1 MYSSAIQISPSDSG
15 RQTDIW
21 GVSSMR
27 QRGFSLIELLIVVAI
42 ILVIAAIAI
51 PNMLKARISANEA
64 SAISSVRAINTAQ
77 VTYAVTYPTV
87 GYADNLAK
95 LGAPTSGQVSATNS
109 GLLDWVLGCASQPC
123 PKSGYAFEI
132 INVVGTPVVTAY
144 GVIGKP
150 QAVGTSGQ
158 RSFCSDKMNPLLADP
173 AGGTNCTVPL
183 Q

>member
-1 MYSSAIQISPSDSG
+1 
-15 RQTDIW
+15 
-21 GVSSMR
+21 MR

-51 PNMLKARISANEA
+51 PNMLKARMSANEA
-64 SAISSVRAINTAQ
+64 SAISSIRAINTAQ
-77 VTYAVTYPTV
+77 VTYAVTYPTD

-95 LGAPTSGQVSATNS
+95 LGAPTSGQVSATNA

-123 PKSGYAFEI
+123 PKSGYKFYI
-132 INVVGTPVVTAY
+132 TNTVGTPIVSY
-144 GVIGKP
+144 SVIGIP
-150 QAVGTSGQ
+150 QQVGATGQ
-158 RSFCSDKMNPLLADP
+158 RGFCSDRLNPLLADP